1 MIKKEGDCDEIKKLY
16 SIVLGNKIE
25 IRNTITKNS
34 LSDFSD
40 LSNLDSLE
48 IVNICSTLECES
60 KDFMS
65 ASVISKLII
74 YVKKKILS
82 KSYNIYCITI
92 TVKVCV

>member
-1 MIKKEGDCDEIKKLY
+1 M
-16 SIVLGNKIE
+16 
-25 IRNTITKNS
+25 

-65 ASVISKLII
+65 ASVTSKLII
-74 YVKKKILS
+74 YVKNTK
-82 KSYNIYCITI
+82 
-92 TVKVCV
+92 